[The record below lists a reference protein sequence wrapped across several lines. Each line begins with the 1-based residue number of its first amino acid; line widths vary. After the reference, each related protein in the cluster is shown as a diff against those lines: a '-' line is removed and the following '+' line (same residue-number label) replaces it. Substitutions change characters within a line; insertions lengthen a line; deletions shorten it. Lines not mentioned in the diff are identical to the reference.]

1 MSSGHPSDETLFDYA
16 LDLLEGEARADVDRH
31 VPDCAACR
39 QIVVECR
46 EIEAVSRDPETW
58 EVINGGAP
66 APTADPDRVRE
77 FAERVDRKD
86 REDGAAAEAIAE
98 LQGLPVSRW
107 WSSLRFRTELHTAG
121 MVSALL
127 AEARARVQS
136 HPRQSLPIVTI
147 AADIARTLQDRLD
160 RPTMMGLTA
169 NERATVLRFLGLNR
183 EALAAVE
190 DAAAALSVLDSVP
203 DEMARVA
210 WNRASV
216 LFALE
221 QYRDA
226 RSALDEP
233 KKWFRSIGDNVELAR
248 IGILEGSILHD
259 EGDRGGALAVF
270 AEVAGFL
277 ETQPEQPDLAMVYAN
292 MAFCHLGLGDL
303 DAAHSYGSRAKQ
315 TYERVDMFDERIRMQ
330 WMFAQLLI
338 ESGNINEGLR
348 ELLAA
353 ASAYEGAGMIA
364 AAAQVDLERVEV
376 LLRIDE
382 WTDAAATA
390 RRLVTVYERI
400 GQRVSYVQA
409 LAYLRESVEATT
421 ATPELAR
428 YIRDYLANEVE
439 QPFRPPATPLPS

>member
-1 MSSGHPSDETLFDYA
+1 MTSDHPSDEALFDYA
-16 LDLLEGEARADVDRH
+16 LDLLEGDARADVDRH
-31 VPDCAACR
+31 LPNCAACR

-58 EVINGGAP
+58 EVINGGP
-66 APTADPDRVRE
+66 PPTADPDRVRE

-86 REDGAAAEAIAE
+86 REDGAAAEAMAE
-98 LQGLPVSRW
+98 LQEMPVNRW
-107 WSSLRFRTELHTAG
+107 WSWLRFRTELHTAG

-147 AADIARTLQDRLD
+147 AADIARTLPDRLD
-160 RPTMMGLTA
+160 KPTMMGLAA
-169 NERATVLRFLGLNR
+169 NERATVLRFLGMNR

-190 DAAAALSVLDSVP
+190 DAATALSELDSVP
-203 DEMARVA
+203 DEKARVE

-221 QYRDA
+221 RYRDA
-226 RSALDEP
+226 HAALDEP
-233 KKWFRSIGDNVELAR
+233 KKWFRSIGDKVELAR

-259 EGDRGGALAVF
+259 EGDRAGALAAF
-270 AEVAGFL
+270 TDVARFL

-292 MAFCHLGLGDL
+292 MAFCHLALGDL
-303 DAAHSYGSRAKQ
+303 EAARSYGSRAME
-315 TYERVDMFDERIRMQ
+315 TYDRVDMLDERIRTQ

-338 ESGNINEGLR
+338 ESGNLDEGLR
-348 ELLAA
+348 DLHAA
-353 ASAYEGAGMIA
+353 ALAYESAGMVA
-364 AAAQVDLERVEV
+364 ASAQVDLERVEI

-382 WTDAAATA
+382 WADAAAIA
-390 RRLVTVYERI
+390 RRLVTVYERT
-400 GQRVSYVQA
+400 GQRISYVQA
-409 LAYLRESVEATT
+409 LAYLREAVDATT

-428 YIRDYLANEVE
+428 YIREYLANEVE
-439 QPFRPPATPLPS
+439 QPFQPPATPLPS